1 MTDAIRLVLKCSV
14 PAAKADAVRKLQR
27 SLIEICK
34 EKDSG
39 LLSYEFFLND
49 TGSELYALE
58 WYKNSAAIMTHMG
71 IGGETLNQLL
81 GTIQITRAEVFG
93 NASDELIEAFE
104 PFNAKFFK
112 HWDGFTR

>member
-1 MTDAIRLVLKCSV
+1 MATAIRLVLQCSV
-14 PAAKADAVRKLQR
+14 PAGKDGEVKELLR
-27 SLIEICK
+27 SLIDTCK
-34 EKDSG
+34 KNDPG
-39 LLSYEFFLND
+39 LLSYEFFFND
-49 TGSELYALE
+49 TGSEMYAME
-58 WYKNSAAIMTHMG
+58 WYKDSAAVMTHMG

-104 PFNAKFFK
+104 PFKAKFTK